1 MHIINE
7 IIDSILEMLNKQQD
21 QLGEKEIINYLDYRD
36 TSPFD
41 EKWVKSYENVNSIKS
56 NKDESFLNN
65 EKNLR
70 EKVFKNVAR
79 ITNNYELAEY
89 ISDDAGLISSDYYFN
104 TNDKFIKERYSYYK
118 VGELPK

>member
-70 EKVFKNVAR
+70 EKVFKNVVPSFAM
-79 ITNNYELAEY
+79 ESKLGVK
-89 ISDDAGLISSDYYFN
+89 D
-104 TNDKFIKERYSYYK
+104 
-118 VGELPK
+118 

>member
-1 MHIINE
+1 
-7 IIDSILEMLNKQQD
+7 MLNKQQD

-89 ISDDAGLISSDYYFN
+89 ISDDAGLIYSDYYFN
-104 TNDKFIKERYSYYK
+104 TI
-118 VGELPK
+118 ELTHYLNSTKHDSPS

>member
-89 ISDDAGLISSDYYFN
+89 ISDDAGLIYSDYYFN
-104 TNDKFIKERYSYYK
+104 TNDKFIKELYSYYK

>member
-7 IIDSILEMLNKQQD
+7 IIDGILEMLNKQQD

-89 ISDDAGLISSDYYFN
+89 ISDDAGLIYSDYYFN
-104 TNDKFIKERYSYYK
+104 TNDKFIKELYSYYK